1 MVHILAWGVFLYL
14 LITLVPRPKH
24 MHPIL
29 FILIP
34 NIFFIL
40 FYYLNF
46 FLLVPKYFIQK
57 KYVLYGFICLM
68 CLVII
73 LAVPSIIAEFS
84 VRPQIPPFG
93 PDRPPHFNRPDFP
106 GPGGFRF
113 IRPEFGYT
121 IFVFAFIMFL
131 SLGIRITLQLQQTEK
146 EKVNA
151 ELSFLKAQINP
162 HFLFNSL
169 NNIYSMAVNK
179 SKNTAE
185 AIEMFSEIMRFV
197 IFETQ
202 HDFVPMERKIEY
214 INNYIALQKLRLSS
228 TVEVNYTVT
237 GVPGALQIAPMLLMP
252 FIENAFKHG
261 ISTEKKSVI
270 DIRLEISDNELH
282 MLVKN
287 TKFSKIIPITNN
299 PGLGIKN
306 TVKRLELIYPGKY
319 MLNISDNEKEYCVS
333 LHITLK

>member
-1 MVHILAWGVFLYL
+1 M
-14 LITLVPRPKH
+14 
-24 MHPIL
+24 
-29 FILIP
+29 
-34 NIFFIL
+34 
-40 FYYLNF
+40 
-46 FLLVPKYFIQK
+46 
-57 KYVLYGFICLM
+57 ICLG
-68 CLVII
+68 CLIII
-73 LAVPSIIAEFS
+73 LAVPSIITEFS
-84 VRPQIPPFG
+84 ARPQMPPFEPG
-93 PDRPPHFNRPDFP
+93 RPPHFNGPDFP
-106 GPGGFRF
+106 GPNGFRF

-179 SKNTAE
+179 SKNTAQ

-202 HDFVPMERKIEY
+202 HELVPLERKIEY

-228 TVEVNYTVT
+228 SVEVRYSVT
-237 GVPGALQIAPMLLMP
+237 GDPGSLQIAPMLLTP

-270 DIRLEISDNELH
+270 EIHLEISENELH

-287 TKFSKIIPITNN
+287 TKFSKMKPSTDNSK
-299 PGLGIKN
+299 LGIKN
-306 TVKRLELIYPGKY
+306 TIKRLELIYPGKH
-319 MLNISDNEKEYCVS
+319 MLDISDKEKEYRIS
-333 LHITLK
+333 LHINLK